1 MAKARR
7 TLMTP
12 GRPMPSES
20 PLTAKYSCPTI
31 ALLPWGDLI
40 EDFLDGIG
48 LSLDDFCS
56 KMTGGWLFGYVE
68 ALRLH
73 GIRTTIFCFSDR
85 VKGTVHKEHAATGAE
100 IVLLRAPAAYRWLR
114 RRIKDPYGCSVEAM
128 FGPTRGIGRQY
139 YRVARHLAP
148 YLATPVIVLAR
159 EIRRAGCGAILCQE
173 YESPRFDA
181 SVVIGGLLRI
191 PVFATFQGG
200 SWHRSGI
207 ERVLRPLTLRRCAG
221 LIVGSSVE
229 AARVQARYALARE
242 KIGCIFNPVDL
253 SQWQPSSRDEARS
266 KLKIPATTRVA
277 VWHGRVDIHTKGLDV
292 LLEAWKLV
300 CSLREEK
307 GLLLMLVGTG
317 AGADMLDQEIRRT
330 AVPCLRW
337 VRDYVLDRALIRQY
351 LSAADVYVFPS
362 RREGFPVAPL
372 EAMACGL
379 PVVAAAAP
387 GIADIFNEG
396 EDCGGLV
403 VPTGDSTALARGL
416 GRLIDDVATACL
428 LGHRARVR
436 VEQAF
441 SLQTVGDQLHTF
453 LRDRAGIRASRCP
466 PPQP

>member
-1 MAKARR
+1 M
-7 TLMTP
+7 TL
-12 GRPMPSES
+12 GRSIPSES
-20 PLTAKYSCPTI
+20 HLAAQYFCPRI
-31 ALLPWGDLI
+31 ALLPWGDVI

-48 LSLDDFCS
+48 ISLEDFCS

-68 ALRLH
+68 ALQLH

-85 VKGTVHKEHAATGAE
+85 VEGTVYKVHAATGAD

-114 RRIKDPYGCSVEAM
+114 RRIKDPYGWSVEAM
-128 FGPTRGIGRQY
+128 FGPTRAIGRQY
-139 YRVARHLAP
+139 YRVARHVVP
-148 YLATPVIVLAR
+148 YLATPLTALAR

-181 SVVIGGLLRI
+181 AVVVGRLLRI

-207 ERVLRPLTLRRCAG
+207 ERVVRPLTLRRCAG
-221 LIVGSSVE
+221 LIIGSSVE
-229 AARVQARYALARE
+229 AARVQARYGVARE
-242 KIGCIFNPVDL
+242 KIACIFNPVDL
-253 SQWQPSSRDEARS
+253 SQWQPNSRDEARC

-277 VWHGRVDIHTKGLDV
+277 IWHGRVDIHTKGLDV
-292 LLEAWKLV
+292 LLEAWKVV
-300 CSLREEK
+300 CSLRA
-307 GLLLMLVGTG
+307 GRDLLLMLVGTG

-330 AVPCLRW
+330 AVPYLRW
-337 VRDYVLDRALIRQY
+337 IRDYVLDRTLIRQY

-403 VPTGDSTALARGL
+403 VPTGDSTSLAKSL
-416 GRLIDDVATACL
+416 GRLLDDDAAARL

-441 SLQTVGDQLHTF
+441 SLHAVGDQLHAF
-453 LRDRAGIRASRCP
+453 LQERAGIRAAHCP
-466 PPQP
+466 PSQP

>member
-1 MAKARR
+1 
-7 TLMTP
+7 
-12 GRPMPSES
+12 
-20 PLTAKYSCPTI
+20 
-31 ALLPWGDLI
+31 
-40 EDFLDGIG
+40 
-48 LSLDDFCS
+48 
-56 KMTGGWLFGYVE
+56 VE
-68 ALRLH
+68 
-73 GIRTTIFCFSDR
+73 GM
-85 VKGTVHKEHAATGAE
+85 VYKVHAATGAD

-114 RRIKDPYGCSVEAM
+114 RRIKDPYGWSVEAM
-128 FGPTRGIGRQY
+128 FGPTRAIGRQY
-139 YRVARHLAP
+139 YRVARHVVP
-148 YLATPVIVLAR
+148 YLATPLTVLAR

-181 SVVIGGLLRI
+181 AVVVGRLLRI

-207 ERVLRPLTLRRCAG
+207 ERVVRPLTLRRCAG
-221 LIVGSSVE
+221 LIIGSSVE
-229 AARVQARYALARE
+229 AARVQARYAVAHER
-242 KIGCIFNPVDL
+242 IAFIFNPVDL
-253 SQWQPSSRDEARS
+253 SQWQPSSQDEARC
-266 KLKIPATTRVA
+266 KLKIPAATRVA
-277 VWHGRVDIHTKGLDV
+277 IWHGRVDIHTKGLDV
-292 LLEAWKLV
+292 LLEAWKVV
-300 CSLREEK
+300 CSLRAERDM
-307 GLLLMLVGTG
+307 LLILVGTG

-337 VRDYVLDRALIRQY
+337 IRDYVLDRALIRQY

-403 VPTGDSTALARGL
+403 VPTGDSTSLAKSL
-416 GRLIDDVATACL
+416 GRLLDDDAAARL

-441 SLQTVGDQLHTF
+441 SLHAVGDQLHAF
-453 LRDRAGIRASRCP
+453 LRERAGIRPSHCS